1 MRRLVNNL
9 EILALL
15 LMLGGIA
22 AVTVVYAQQTM
33 SSSDQLQQ
41 CQSLLRIKQGLPC
54 RCDEAEQLA
63 GTLLRRAEKAELELA
78 QARQELTK
86 VTKPEKTKEKD

>member
-1 MRRLVNNL
+1 MRQFINNL
-9 EILALL
+9 EIFAVL

-22 AVTVVYAQQTM
+22 AVTVVSAQQPV
-33 SSSDQLQQ
+33 SSQDQLQQ

-63 GTLLRRAEKAELELA
+63 GTLLRRAEKAEQELA
-78 QARQELTK
+78 QTRQELTK
-86 VTKPEKTKEKD
+86 VSKPEKIKEKE